1 MADALNRDVT
11 AYSHAFGRDTPAAGH
26 PAPAVQRDDRHG
38 LVFEW
43 QPADVDGHPRLVSA
57 QAALPRRRR
66 PVLTGL
72 VAAAIALAAWNYVA
86 ASRAARWTPDRADAA
101 AHAMPAHEL
110 AALEQAR
117 ARAERGRE
125 RPMASQRAVDE

>member
-1 MADALNRDVT
+1 MDMLNRDVT
-11 AYSHAFGRDTPAAGH
+11 AYRHAFGRNTPAATH

-43 QPADVDGHPRLVSA
+43 QPADGDGHPRLISA
-57 QAALPRRRR
+57 QATLPRRRR

-86 ASRAARWTPDRADAA
+86 ASRAERWAPDRADAA
-101 AHAMPAHEL
+101 AHAMPAHDV
-110 AALEQAR
+110 AALEEAR
-117 ARAERGRE
+117 ASAEHGRK
-125 RPMASQRAVDE
+125 RPMPSRLAVAE